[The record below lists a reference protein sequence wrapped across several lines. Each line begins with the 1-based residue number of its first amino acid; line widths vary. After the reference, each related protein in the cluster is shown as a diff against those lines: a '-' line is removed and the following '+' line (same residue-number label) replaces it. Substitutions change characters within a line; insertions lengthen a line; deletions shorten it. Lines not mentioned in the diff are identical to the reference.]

1 MTAMKRVLI
10 VDDEPNIQKA
20 VRAVLTDAGYE
31 AVSCADPTRVE
42 GLVATE
48 PFDLVLLDIWMP
60 ALDGHAVLKQVK
72 ARRPALPVI
81 IMSGH
86 ASVSTGVETAK
97 SGAEDFLEKPFSSD
111 LLLSKVQGVLEG
123 FEEPSGPGTSRNP
136 FRQFKKDSGLRQ
148 RTLAKSGVLKGKGL
162 HTGENTG
169 IILSPLPPGSG
180 ILFEDMPSGMRTRAL
195 AQAVDSTAYAT
206 ILRIGPVQVVC
217 VEHLLSTLHAYG
229 VDNAAV
235 KVNKEIPI
243 LDGSSAPLCAFL
255 DELGVVEQDAPKR
268 AVYLDRAVEYVD
280 PKDPTRVIRAEPCD
294 HPEIDYF
301 LALPDAFGDQR
312 VQIVLPADPVARA
325 AVYAKEVAPARTFGF
340 LEELKALQAG
350 GLGQGGNLE
359 NFLLLDKGRLLNT
372 SFRLEH
378 ELARHKILDIIGDL
392 YLAGGEVRARI
403 TARKTGHRHNVALLR
418 ALLESP

>member
-1 MTAMKRVLI
+1 MKRVLI

-42 GLVATE
+42 GLVGSEA
-48 PFDLVLLDIWMP
+48 FDLVLLDIWMP
-60 ALDGHAVLKQVK
+60 ALDGHSVLKQIK
-72 ARRPALPVI
+72 AAKPSLPVI

-97 SGAEDFLEKPFSSD
+97 SGADDFLEKPFSSD
-111 LLLSKVQGVLEG
+111 VLLAKVQGVLEG

-136 FRQFKKDSGLRQ
+136 FRQFKRDTGLRQ
-148 RTLAKSGVLKGKGL
+148 RTLMKSGVLKGKGL

-169 IILSPLPPGSG
+169 LILSPLPPSSG
-180 ILFEDMPSGMRTRAL
+180 IVFEDMPSGMRVRAL
-195 AQAVDSTAYAT
+195 AQAVESTAYAT
-206 ILRIGPVQVVC
+206 ILRIGAGQVAC
-217 VEHLLSTLHAYG
+217 VEHLLSALHAYG

-255 DELGVVEQDAPKR
+255 DELGLVEQEAPKR
-268 AVYLDRAVEYVD
+268 AVYFDRAVEVVD
-280 PKDPTRVIRAEPCD
+280 PKDPSRVIRAEPCD
-294 HPEIDYF
+294 HLEIEYF
-301 LALPDAFGDQR
+301 LELPDDFGNQS
-312 VQIVLPADPVARA
+312 VKVVFPTDPVARA
-325 AVYAKEVAPARTFGF
+325 AVYAREIAPARTFGF
-340 LEELKALQAG
+340 LDELKALQAG

-372 SFRLEH
+372 SFRLDQ

-392 YLAGGEVRARI
+392 FLAGGEVRARI

-418 ALLESP
+418 TLLGAA